1 MIYLKKQ
8 KKKHNENLRLSKFEN
23 NKQKES
29 NSKRLYEADVV
40 ETASWKFCKN
50 EENSYA
56 KLSLPGNTV
65 VAF

>member
-40 ETASWKFCKN
+40 ETAS
-50 EENSYA
+50 
-56 KLSLPGNTV
+56 
-65 VAF
+65 